1 MLTTTITNQ
10 LALLMLAEKYLNNGF
25 KVISAN
31 TDGIVLLYDK
41 DKKDIVDKI
50 DKEWM
55 ELTNYI
61 LEYTE
66 YVKFIQTSVNDY
78 ITLKPNGKLKF
89 KGDFEIDKEI
99 HKNHSM
105 KIVPMALKKYYIDN
119 IPVEETIYHH
129 YDILDFC
136 KSANMTGNNILY
148 ERTYNIYG
156 EEIDKPLSKTT
167 RYYVSKT
174 GCKLIKKLPPLEN
187 KDEIENLRNE
197 GQLSLFDFVED
208 VKIEK
213 DRETNIE
220 SGYLNKVF
228 NIIKEEDVFYKY
240 DIDYSYYLDE
250 CYKII
255 NKIKRV

>member
-1 MLTTTITNQ
+1 
-10 LALLMLAEKYLNNGF
+10 
-25 KVISAN
+25 
-31 TDGIVLLYDK
+31 
-41 DKKDIVDKI
+41 
-50 DKEWM
+50 
-55 ELTNYI
+55 
-61 LEYTE
+61 
-66 YVKFIQTSVNDY
+66 
-78 ITLKPNGKLKF
+78 
-89 KGDFEIDKEI
+89 
-99 HKNHSM
+99 M

-220 SGYLNKVF
+220 SGYLNKVS

-240 DIDYSYYLDE
+240 DIDYYDCDMYTNEDITSADFTNQLFFYVLYEAVNNLDISDNNKEYLQDK
-250 CYKII
+250 C
-255 NKIKRV
+255 NQVF